1 MDRGCSRG
9 HGTSVAT
16 VILSGGNGSLAGPV
30 RRLLNGAR
38 HQIVEFGDAPE
49 LFSLRRV
56 LDGAAARGE
65 DRVVLVS
72 SATVYGAWPDNPV
85 PLPEAATL
93 RPNPGEDNATTHA
106 EAERLLAEWRDANPG
121 SRVAV
126 LRPTATVTPGE
137 RRWTLPVLAGFS
149 GVGVRGV
156 SRPVQ
161 AVHVDDVA
169 EAVRVA
175 VERELD
181 GAYNVAPD
189 GWIGDDTARAIAGG
203 PVRLNLPERWVA
215 ALTRIPRALL
225 PYTVH
230 PWVVA
235 NDRLRSEG
243 WAPAHSNEEALVAS
257 SATSWRDVSPK
268 RRQELALAGVG
279 VLAAGAVVGVV
290 ALVRRGRRKRRS

>member
-1 MDRGCSRG
+1 M
-9 HGTSVAT
+9 AT
-16 VILSGGNGSLAGPV
+16 VIFSGGDGALRNRV
-30 RRLLNGAR
+30 ERDLNGAG
-38 HQIVEFGDAPE
+38 HEIVSVADAREPG
-49 LFSLRRV
+49 SVRRV
-56 LDGAAARGE
+56 LEAAAARGE
-65 DRVVLVS
+65 DHIVLVS

-85 PLPEAATL
+85 PLPEAAPL
-93 RPNPGEDNATTHA
+93 RPNPGAEMATSHA
-106 EAERLLAEWRDANPG
+106 EAERLAAEWRDRGNGTA
-121 SRVAV
+121 RVAV
-126 LRPTATVTPGE
+126 LRPTSTVTPGS
-137 RRWTLPVLAGFS
+137 RNWVLPVLAGFS
-149 GVGVRGV
+149 GVGVRGA

-169 EAVRVA
+169 RAVVVA
-175 VERELD
+175 VERGLD

-189 GWIGDDTARAIAGG
+189 GWIGDETARAIAGG
-203 PVRLNLPERWVA
+203 PVRLNLPARWVA

-243 WAPAHSNEEALVAS
+243 WRPQHTNEEALVAN

-279 VLAAGAVVGVV
+279 VAVAGAAAGVV
-290 ALVRRGRRKRRS
+290 ALVRRSRRRR